1 MNINKDLALYFIFFL
16 IFISNISF
24 PQQINDEV
32 KDILISTFGKNS
44 TIKFAKY
51 EIEKN
56 AATKIEK
63 QVKQKFFDSS
73 VYYYQ
78 IINNYKINGY
88 ALLDNVYGKSLP
100 ITFLVLFD
108 NAGNIISS
116 QIVKYREQY
125 GGSVKNPQWNEQFI
139 GKNYSSS
146 FEVGKEIN
154 SISGA
159 TISVNSVTKGIQ
171 KLTLLIKEIIE
182 KKKKKI
188 ISIG

>member
-1 MNINKDLALYFIFFL
+1 MNINKDLALYFIFYL

-24 PQQINDEV
+24 SQQINDEV
-32 KDILISTFGKNS
+32 KDILISTFGKSS
-44 TIKFAKY
+44 TIKITKY

-56 AATKIEK
+56 VATKIEK
-63 QVKQKFFDSS
+63 QVKQKFFASS
-73 VYYYQ
+73 VYFYQ
-78 IINNYKINGY
+78 IINNDKINGY

-182 KKKKKI
+182 N
-188 ISIG
+188 GE